1 MDSSFFSRPDWR
13 VTEGTILVRGDFF
26 LESFVLT
33 HGAQPELEGLNER
46 PATDNARRREP
57 SVTLWTDAG
66 PD

>member
-33 HGAQPELEGLNER
+33 HGAQPELEGLNEW

-57 SVTLWTDAG
+57 SVTLWTDAR